1 MDGSHSDLSTENV
14 FVLNL
19 DQLSKAKRNLSTLAH
34 QTKEDSNYEVSN
46 LGRVRSVDQTGSH
59 GRSRLERNVLAES
72 MSLSKNSINAMR
84 FGNAFRKRFL
94 KRF

>member
-46 LGRVRSVDQTGSH
+46 LGRV
-59 GRSRLERNVLAES
+59 
-72 MSLSKNSINAMR
+72 
-84 FGNAFRKRFL
+84 
-94 KRF
+94 